1 MHTSLS
7 ALALDLSAV
16 GTRRPQPVV
25 VVLLPRS
32 RSMIRFLSSI
42 PSLVADAVRL

>member
-7 ALALDLSAV
+7 ALAFVSAAGV
-16 GTRRPQPVV
+16 RRPQPVM
-25 VVLLPRS
+25 VVLSPRS